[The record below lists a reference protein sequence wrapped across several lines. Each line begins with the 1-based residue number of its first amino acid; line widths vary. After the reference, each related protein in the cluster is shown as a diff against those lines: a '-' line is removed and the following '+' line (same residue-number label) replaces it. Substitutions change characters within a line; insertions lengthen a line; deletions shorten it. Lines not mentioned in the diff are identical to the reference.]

1 MKNKMLKPLLFSLT
15 LFLTSC
21 GQTSSNNNVS
31 SLEESSFNET
41 SSSVTSETS
50 SKENDSTSDSS
61 VTVVKKD
68 LYASSTGNREGD
80 GSKENPY
87 DFITGVKNLT
97 YGSTLYL
104 LGGTYA
110 FNSSQTITSLITATD
125 ITDPH
130 PANSEEQRRV
140 ITPAIRDGKQEKV
153 IFDFSSMSYSSSNR
167 GISLNSDYWTVQDF
181 EVKGAGDNGIYIGGN
196 HNIVKHMDVHD
207 CSDTGIQLGR
217 RQSKD
222 TTIESWPSYN
232 SIINCTSH
240 DNHDPSGEDSDG
252 FACKLTTGVGNL
264 LDGCIAY
271 NNVDDG
277 WDLYTKGDS
286 GPIGPVTL
294 KNCIAFN
301 NGITSYGVGT
311 ANSDGNG
318 FKLGGESIAVP
329 HVVDNCIAFNNLAT
343 GFTDNSNPGTIR
355 VTNCTSYNNG
365 VRDLDANNFDFCRDT
380 ATSVNYFKNLLSY
393 CDGYRISPIDGV
405 KAKSNSRDE
414 YKGTVSHSIFYSG
427 LSMLKFDE
435 IQDCDYTLST
445 KCGTAYKEPNGLSPF
460 VSTTTPQPQ
469 ASKDVPASVH
479 NDIHTLLRDE
489 EGNVKLGDFLKVNP
503 NSAFAT
509 LGENSTPLG
518 ADLSGG
524 NKE

>member
-1 MKNKMLKPLLFSLT
+1 MRKHTLNSILFSLS
-15 LFLTSC
+15 LFLTGC
-21 GQTSSNNNVS
+21 GPTTPTEDSSTVSNN
-31 SLEESSFNET
+31 
-41 SSSVTSETS
+41 SVSETS
-50 SKENDSTSDSS
+50 SFQDTSHNSASDSS

-68 LYASSTGNREGD
+68 LYASSTGTREGN

-87 DFITGVKNLT
+87 DFITGIKNLT

-104 LGGTYA
+104 LGGTYQ
-110 FNSSQTITSLITATD
+110 FNTTQNITSLITAVE
-125 ITDPH
+125 ITDPN
-130 PANSEEQRRV
+130 PATCEEQRRF
-140 ITPAIRDGKQEKV
+140 IMPAVNNGIQDKV
-153 IFDFSSMSYSSSNR
+153 VFDFSSMGFNSSNR
-167 GISLNSDYWTVQDF
+167 GVSLNSDYWTIQDF
-181 EVKGAGDNGIYIGGN
+181 EVFGAGDNGIYIGGN
-196 HNIVKHMDVHD
+196 HNEVRHMDVHD
-207 CSDTGIQLGR
+207 CFDTGIQLGR
-217 RQSKD
+217 KQSID
-222 TTIESWPSYN
+222 NTIESWPSYN

-264 LDGCIAY
+264 FDGCIAY

-294 KNCIAFN
+294 RNCVAFN
-301 NGITSYGVGT
+301 NGITSAGVGT

-318 FKLGGESIAVP
+318 FKLGGETIAVP

-393 CDGYRISPIDGV
+393 CDGYRVSPIDGNR
-405 KAKSNSRDE
+405 AKSNSRDE
-414 YKGTVSHSIFYSG
+414 YKGTVSHSVFYSG

-435 IQDCDYTLST
+435 IQDCDYTSTT
-445 KCGTAYKEPNGLSPF
+445 KCGTPYSEPNGLSPF

-469 ASKDVPASVH
+469 ATKDHPAEVI

-489 EGNVKLGDFLKVNP
+489 NGNVKLGDFLRINP
-503 NSAFAT
+503 ASEFFT
-509 LGENSTPLG
+509 LGENNTPLG

-524 NKE
+524 SK